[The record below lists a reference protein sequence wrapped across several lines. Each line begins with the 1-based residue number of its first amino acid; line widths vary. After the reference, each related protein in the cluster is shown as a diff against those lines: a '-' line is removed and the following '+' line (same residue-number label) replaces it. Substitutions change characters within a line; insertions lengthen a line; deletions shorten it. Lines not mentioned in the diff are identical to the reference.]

1 MEMKKKG
8 YIFYISK
15 QNLNFILVTCLV
27 LGFFTGGMRIQRNEQ
42 NPLWMSREASVIEE
56 TVAETKGI
64 VAIVIDDFGNNGSGT
79 DEMMNI
85 IQPLTFAVIPFLPYS
100 QEEAKRANKA
110 GHEVIVH
117 IPMEPKKGNPKWL
130 GDRGITSNLT
140 SEEVHSIVLEAIEDV
155 QYAVGANNHMGSK
168 ITEDKRI
175 MEAVMQ
181 VLKANDMYMIDSK
194 TSQTSIVKEVADQYN
209 VPVLERAIFL
219 DNEKN
224 VEAIKRQIE
233 KLAVVALESGSAVA
247 IGHVGP
253 EGGRITAEA
262 IKQMLPYLQEKGI
275 EIMPASK
282 LLNKPRQ

>member
-1 MEMKKKG
+1 MKKKG